1 MMKKVHVLLF
11 VLLCLLL
18 AGCKGRSIKDIK
30 VNSARIVS
38 VTPEGLSG
46 LTALVEVDLHNPTV
60 AFELMDI
67 TGVARY
73 KGQDALKVT
82 ADQLIV
88 AGHTDKVYRIPVQG
102 EIVEGFNPLL
112 LVRLISTEGTLDDI
126 TISIKGKVAL
136 RGGIGKNIELKN
148 IPLST
153 LMK

>member
-1 MMKKVHVLLF
+1 MKKVHVLLF

>member
-1 MMKKVHVLLF
+1 MKKGFIVF
-11 VLLCLLL
+11 LCLLL